1 MTLYIIDASAMGPL
15 IIPDEAD
22 ELIDTLPDIL
32 YSDEAMV
39 PLHWRV
45 EVANLAR
52 MAIRKRRLTEPLL
65 IDAFAAL
72 SVFDLILDD
81 QTDALAWTTILVLA
95 GKHNLTAYDAA
106 YLELAMRTSRTIVT
120 NDKALIMAAVR
131 ENVGVLS
138 K

>member
-1 MTLYIIDASAMGPL
+1 MGPL

-52 MAIRKRRLTEPLL
+52 MAIRKRRLTESLL

-81 QTDALAWTTILVLA
+81 QTDALAWSTILALA

-120 NDKALIMAAVR
+120 NDKALIKAAVR

>member
-1 MTLYIIDASAMGPL
+1 LTLYIIDASAMGPL
-15 IIPDEAD
+15 IIPDEAG

-32 YSDEAMV
+32 YSDQAMV

-52 MAIRKRRLTEPLL
+52 MAIRKRRLTETLL
-65 IDAFAAL
+65 IDAFGAL
-72 SVFDLILDD
+72 SVFDLIIDD
-81 QTDALAWTTILVLA
+81 QTDALAWTTILALA

-120 NDKALIMAAVR
+120 HNKALIDAAVR
-131 ENVGVLS
+131 ENVGVLT

>member
-15 IIPDEAD
+15 IIPDEAG

-32 YSDEAMV
+32 YSDQAMV

-45 EVANLAR
+45 EVANLGR
-52 MAIRKRRLTEPLL
+52 MAIRKRRLTETLL
-65 IDAFAAL
+65 IDAFGAL
-72 SVFDLILDD
+72 SVFDLIIDD
-81 QTDALAWTTILVLA
+81 QTDALAWTTILALA

-120 NDKALIMAAVR
+120 NDKALIAAAVR
-131 ENVGVLS
+131 ENVGVLT

>member
-1 MTLYIIDASAMGPL
+1 LTLYIIDASAMGPL
-15 IIPDEAD
+15 IIPDEAG

-32 YSDEAMV
+32 YSDQAMV

-52 MAIRKRRLTEPLL
+52 MAIRKRRLTETLL
-65 IDAFAAL
+65 IDAFGAL
-72 SVFDLILDD
+72 SVFDLIIDD
-81 QTDALAWTTILVLA
+81 QTDALAWTTILALA

-120 NDKALIMAAVR
+120 NDKALIDAAVR
-131 ENVGVLS
+131 ENVGVLT